1 MNPKPQTLVILKP
14 VYFPTASHFLFSSVY
29 HKSKPVTDGGARGA
43 SPPEKKSQ
51 RFSPSCKTRQ
61 HDFWVLCILF

>member
-29 HKSKPVTDGGARGA
+29 RKSKPVNC
-43 SPPEKKSQ
+43 EKMKFLIYYLGMLIIIIV
-51 RFSPSCKTRQ
+51 RKRTKM
-61 HDFWVLCILF
+61 